1 MKLTVIN
8 VGSILRTRC
17 FYETH
22 YRIRGCIFIWIYMI
36 RYYMYKIFNINSIVQ
51 LKVPLGLKGVKTAAV
66 ANVWSYD
73 TKYILLTGKMAFK
86 IFRQKLGIRDNQI
99 RNIKVFKKLVI
110 SRKTYLGVYEI
121 SPVQDTDIYL

>member
-1 MKLTVIN
+1 MKWQLSMLDRFSVHGVSIKHIIVFVAAFSSECIWLGTICTKYLILT
-8 VGSILRTRC
+8 
-17 FYETH
+17 
-22 YRIRGCIFIWIYMI
+22 
-36 RYYMYKIFNINSIVQ
+36 SIVQ
-51 LKVPLGLKGVKTAAV
+51 LKVPLVLKGVKTAAV

-73 TKYILLTGKMAFK
+73 TNYILLTGKMAFK

-99 RNIKVFKKLVI
+99 RNIRVFKKLVI